1 MHLRYV
7 LSSSDKVCQS
17 FFGATTLSMMTFSIM
32 ALSIM
37 GLFTTL
43 GINDI
48 EHNNTA
54 IMMSAV
60 KLCVNCY
67 AERHYA
73 ECRYV
78 ECRGADFSPL
88 GNVVF
93 KDPSHRYKT
102 VYANKLK

>member
-1 MHLRYV
+1 MHLSHV

-17 FFGATTLSMMTFSIM
+17 FFGAATLSMMTFSIM

-67 AERHYA
+67 AE
-73 ECRYV
+73 
-78 ECRGADFSPL
+78 CRGADQETPL
-88 GNVVF
+88 RGIQRF
-93 KDPSHRYKT
+93 KP
-102 VYANKLK
+102 